1 MICDSSTVSD
11 GFPLFCPLGTATWS
25 AKGVSKLRTT
35 GVEGQTWPTSGD
47 LWVIQL
53 ATTKGMWTLK
63 TEKQKQ
69 GHQQSLNKN
78 GYIQSP
84 NIPNTILGHSSWH
97 LCWHFLTFH
106 LAFYF
111 TSLLI
116 FYLTFYA
123 TSCTRN
129 WGPTVPTGIWLSQL
143 RSGSA
148 HCALAH
154 AVEVRQAAPLIKSRD
169 PHLPVG
175 EKHHKGRNQQE
186 PVFEQKKNSSPNMW
200 SSSLRS
206 HLSPLSNRIMTR
218 VSLPL
223 EPWPN
228 VFLGVFQ
235 GLSWRFSLKHL

>member
-11 GFPLFCPLGTATWS
+11 GFPLFVHDLGPPHDQP
-25 AKGVSKLRTT
+25 KGSVSCEQR
-35 GVEGQTWPTSGD
+35 EWGQTWPTSGD
-47 LWVIQL
+47 LWVVQL

-84 NIPNTILGHSSWH
+84 NIPNTILWHSSWH

-111 TSLLI
+111 ASLLI
-116 FYLTFYA
+116 FYLTFYQ

-129 WGPTVPTGIWLSQL
+129 WGPAVPTGIWLSQL

-148 HCALAH
+148 HCALCSTSDK
-154 AVEVRQAAPLIKSRD
+154 I
-169 PHLPVG
+169 
-175 EKHHKGRNQQE
+175 
-186 PVFEQKKNSSPNMW
+186 
-200 SSSLRS
+200 
-206 HLSPLSNRIMTR
+206 
-218 VSLPL
+218 
-223 EPWPN
+223 
-228 VFLGVFQ
+228 
-235 GLSWRFSLKHL
+235 